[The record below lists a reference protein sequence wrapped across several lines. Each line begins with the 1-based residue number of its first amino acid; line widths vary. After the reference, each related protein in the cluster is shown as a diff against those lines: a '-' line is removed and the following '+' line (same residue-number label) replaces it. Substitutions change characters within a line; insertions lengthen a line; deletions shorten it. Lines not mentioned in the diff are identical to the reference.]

1 MLVTLTRVV
10 LGALFL
16 LFGLNGFLGFLPPP
30 QVGEAAGA
38 FLGGLA
44 GAGYFFPLLAGVK
57 VLAGL
62 ALLSNRFV
70 PLALVAVAPVV
81 VQALA
86 FHLFLNPEGIVPAL
100 VALAGGLVLARAH
113 RASFAPLLRARPVGE
128 EAHAELRRAVA
139 A

>member
-10 LGALFL
+10 LGALFVT
-16 LFGLNGFLGFLPPP
+16 FGLNGFLGFLPQPS
-30 QVGEAAGA
+30 VGPAAGA

-44 GAGYFFPLLAGVK
+44 AAGYFFPLLAGVK

-70 PLALVAVAPVV
+70 PLALVVVAPIV
-81 VQALA
+81 VQALLFHA
-86 FHLFLNPEGIVPAL
+86 FLDPAGIAPAL
-100 VALAGGLVLARAH
+100 IVLAGGVVLAWAH
-113 RASFAPLLRARPVGE
+113 RATFAPVLEPRAVVEEARPE
-128 EAHAELRRAVA
+128 RRRALA